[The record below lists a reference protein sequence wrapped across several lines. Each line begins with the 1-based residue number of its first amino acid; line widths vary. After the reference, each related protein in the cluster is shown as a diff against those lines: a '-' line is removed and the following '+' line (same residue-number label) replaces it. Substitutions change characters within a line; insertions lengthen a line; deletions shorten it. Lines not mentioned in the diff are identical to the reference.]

1 MTTAEDIV
9 MTTRILASDK
19 VVGCEIDGEIV
30 LLHLDTGTY
39 FGLNPVGAEIWNF
52 VRDERSIEEI
62 RDHLLSLYN
71 VTPSRC
77 ESEVKA
83 LVGKLASQGLVAIHN
98 HEVSQ

>member
-52 VRDERSIEEI
+52 VRD
-62 RDHLLSLYN
+62 
-71 VTPSRC
+71 
-77 ESEVKA
+77 
-83 LVGKLASQGLVAIHN
+83 
-98 HEVSQ
+98 